1 MTDMQWIWIG
11 LGGAAG
17 ALARWGISGVVHGAL
32 GFAIPWGTL
41 LVNVVGCF
49 GLGIVAVWADAAASG
64 EWMRSAV
71 GIGFLGAFT
80 TFSTFSLEAVRLV
93 QDGHEGRAVVYVAAS
108 LVIGLLAVMAGFVV
122 ARWGLARVG

>member
-1 MTDMQWIWIG
+1 MQWIWIG
-11 LGGAAG
+11 LGGATG
-17 ALARWGISGVVHGAL
+17 AIARWGISGVVHDTL
-32 GFAIPWGTL
+32 GVAIPWGTL

-64 EWMRSAV
+64 EWIRSAI

-93 QDGHEGRAVVYVAAS
+93 QDGHQARAVAYVAAS
-108 LVIGLLAVMAGFVV
+108 LLVGILAVLAGFAV